1 MLPVQGIEGWRTR
14 DDESVAARE
23 LRVVATMVDWGKIR
37 LGFRGR
43 EGQFALKK
51 GGGGERPTGRRG
63 FRPRWPTGGRW
74 WGAAAPAA
82 QPGSEEVRWKGK
94 GSLTRG
100 PGEKR
105 K

>member
-1 MLPVQGIEGWRTR
+1 MGGN
-14 DDESVAARE
+14 DGAAS
-23 LRVVATMVDWGKIR
+23 LRV
-37 LGFRGR
+37 
-43 EGQFALKK
+43 LKG

-74 WGAAAPAA
+74 WGAAALAA
-82 QPGSEEVRWKGK
+82 QPGSDEVRWKGR

-105 K
+105 KQLKFKIQNESVPGIKNSPNVY